1 MTKTNGSFLI
11 GSQPIQL
18 DPDGDYGLSGN
29 LKGRANPRFRFFG
42 GALKYG
48 AEKGTKKG
56 KIKVLNYATKSGKP
70 KTIGEII
77 FTHEKYLPTLLG
89 KNAPEIMVYHD
100 LERITESVMIL
111 LYPNGAIL
119 NGYLEKFERDRYLK

>member
-18 DPDGDYGLSGN
+18 DPDGNYGLSGN

-70 KTIGEII
+70 KIVGEII
-77 FTHEKYLPTLLG
+77 FTHEKYLPTILG
-89 KNAPEIMVYHD
+89 KNAPEIMVYHN
-100 LERITESVMIL
+100 LERITESIMIL
-111 LYPNGAIL
+111 LYSNGAIL
-119 NGYLEKFERDRYLK
+119 NGYLVKFERDRYLK

>member
-1 MTKTNGSFLI
+1 MTKTNGSFLV

-18 DPDGDYGLSGN
+18 DPDGSYGLSGN

-56 KIKVLNYATKSGKP
+56 KIKVMQYTKSGKT
-70 KTIGEII
+70 KIIGEIK
-77 FTHEKYLPTLLG
+77 FTHEKYLPTFLG
-89 KNAPEIMVYHD
+89 KNAPEIIIYHD
-100 LERITESVMIL
+100 LNRITQSMMIL
-111 LYPNGAIL
+111 LYPGQVVI
-119 NGYLEKFERDRYLK
+119 NGYLDKAERDRYLK